1 MEYRRIKGTQDL
13 LPQECVKW
21 QRVEEVIK
29 EELAH
34 NNYKEVRTPIFEDT
48 QLFTRS
54 IGEETDV
61 VSKEMYTFLD
71 KGENSI
77 TLRPE
82 LTAPVIR
89 AYIQDST
96 FQNSPIEKWYY
107 FGPAFRQEKPQKG
120 RFRQFHQ
127 FGFELIGT
135 DLAVADAEVIQTM
148 YRIFSKLGLKEI
160 EIKINSIGSLQSRK
174 KYLVQLRDELSAYK
188 DQLCETCQKRFQ
200 QNILRIFDCKNETC
214 QEILDQ
220 HAPLITDN
228 ISDEDKKHFE
238 TVKKLLKETNT
249 PFTVDKKLVRGLD
262 YYTRTTFEITSSLL
276 GSQDAICGGGR
287 YDHLVEDL
295 GGPEIPAVG
304 VACGMERLILA
315 LDEED
320 QLEVVER
327 PLVFCITMGERA
339 RDKGFE
345 IVTKLRNKGINA
357 EMDLLQRS
365 IRAQMRYANK
375 DNADKVIIIGDQ
387 ELERNVVALKD
398 MKSGDQEDVPIKD
411 LISTLIDRFK
421 ISNNE
426 PIY

>member
-1 MEYRRIKGTQDL
+1 MEYRRIKGTQDI
-13 LPQECVKW
+13 LPEESAKW
-21 QRVEEVIK
+21 QYVENVIK
-29 EELAH
+29 EELQR
-34 NNYKEVRTPIFEDT
+34 NNYLEVRTPIFEAT
-48 QLFTRS
+48 KLFTRS
-54 IGEETDV
+54 IGEDTDV

-71 KGENSI
+71 KGENSL

-96 FQNSPIEKWYY
+96 YQNSPIEKWYY

-135 DLAVADAEVIQTM
+135 ELPIADAEVIQTM
-148 YRIFSKLGLKEI
+148 YRIFNKLGLKEI
-160 EIKINSIGSLQSRK
+160 EIKLNSIGSLQSRK
-174 KYLVQLRDELSAYK
+174 KYLSLLREELAPHQE
-188 DQLCETCQKRFQ
+188 QLCETCQRRFNE
-200 QNILRIFDCKNETC
+200 NILRIFDCKRESC

-228 ISDEDKKHFE
+228 ISEEDSEHFE
-238 TVKKLLKETNT
+238 TVKKLLDRTDT
-249 PFTVDKKLVRGLD
+249 PYQLDKKLVRGLD
-262 YYTRTTFEITSSLL
+262 YYTRTTFEITSPLL

-315 LDEED
+315 LDEQD
-320 QLEVVER
+320 RLKITDK
-327 PLVFCITMGERA
+327 PLIFCVTMGEKA

-345 IVTKLRNKGINA
+345 IITRLRQQGLNA

-365 IRAQMRYANK
+365 MRAQMRYANK
-375 DNADKVIIIGDQ
+375 NNADKVMIIGDQ
-387 ELERNVVALKD
+387 ELDRSVVALKD
-398 MKSGDQEDVPIKD
+398 MESGKQQDIALD
-411 LISTLIDRFK
+411 K
-421 ISNNE
+421 IVDE
-426 PIY
+426 LT

>member
-1 MEYRRIKGTQDL
+1 MEYRRIKGTQDI
-13 LPQECVKW
+13 LPDQAEKW
-21 QRVEEVIK
+21 DHVEKIIK
-29 EELAH
+29 EELHH
-34 NNYKEVRTPIFEDT
+34 NNYKEVRTPIFEET
-48 QLFTRS
+48 KLFTRS

-71 KGENSI
+71 KGENSL

-89 AYIQDST
+89 AYVQDST

-135 DLAVADAEVIQTM
+135 DLPIADAEVIQTM
-148 YRIFSKLGLKEI
+148 YRIFTRLGLKDM
-160 EIKINSIGSLQSRK
+160 EIKLNSIGSLESRK
-174 KYLVQLRDELSAYK
+174 KYLELLRNQLAPHKQD
-188 DQLCETCQKRFQ
+188 LCKTCQKRFQ
-200 QNILRIFDCKNETC
+200 ENILRIFDCKNESC
-214 QEILDQ
+214 QQVLDEQ
-220 HAPLITDN
+220 APMITDN
-228 ISDEDKKHFE
+228 ISDEDKQHFE
-238 TVKKLLKETNT
+238 TVKKLLSKTDV
-249 PFTVDKKLVRGLD
+249 PFKVDKKLVRGLD

-295 GGPEIPAVG
+295 EGPEIPAVG

-315 LDEED
+315 LEEQD
-320 QLEVVER
+320 VLE
-327 PLVFCITMGERA
+327 PQDKNLIFCVTMGEKA

-345 IVTKLRNKGINA
+345 IVTALRVKGLNA

-365 IRAQMRYANK
+365 MRAQMRYANK
-375 DNADKVIIIGDQ
+375 NNAEKVIIIGDH
-387 ELERNVVALKD
+387 ELERNAVALKN
-398 MKSGDQEDVPIKD
+398 MASGEQED
-411 LISTLIDRFK
+411 ISIDEIVDHLSK
-421 ISNNE
+421 K
-426 PIY
+426 

>member
-13 LPQECVKW
+13 LPEETVKW
-21 QRVEEVIK
+21 QQVEKVIK
-29 EELAH
+29 DELKH

-48 QLFTRS
+48 SLFTRS

-89 AYIQDST
+89 AYVQDST
-96 FQNSPIEKWYY
+96 YQNSPIEKWYY

-135 DLAVADAEVIQTM
+135 DLPIADAEVIQTM
-148 YRIFSKLGLKEI
+148 YRIFNKLGLTEI
-160 EIKINSIGSLQSRK
+160 EIKINSIGSLESRK
-174 KYLVQLRDELSAYK
+174 KYLVQLRDELGDYK
-188 DQLCETCQKRFQ
+188 EELCETCQKRFG
-200 QNILRIFDCKNETC
+200 QNILRIFDCKNESC

-228 ISDEDKKHFE
+228 ISDEDKEHFE
-238 TVKKLLKETNT
+238 TVKKLLRETNT
-249 PFTVDKKLVRGLD
+249 PFEVDKKLVRGLD
-262 YYTRTTFEITSSLL
+262 YYTRTTFEITSPLL

-295 GGPEIPAVG
+295 NGPEIPAVG

-315 LDEED
+315 LEELD
-320 QLEVVER
+320 QLEEPDE
-327 PLVFCITMGERA
+327 PLVFCVTMGDRA
-339 RDKGFE
+339 RDRGFE
-345 IVTKLRNKGINA
+345 IISKLRDNDINA

-365 IRAQMRYANK
+365 MRAQMRYANK
-375 DNADKVIIIGDQ
+375 DNANKVIIIGDH
-387 ELERNVVALKD
+387 ELERNAVALKD
-398 MKSGDQEDVPIKD
+398 MKSGEQQDVPIDEIINHLK
-411 LISTLIDRFK
+411 
-421 ISNNE
+421 NE
-426 PIY
+426 